1 MVRIENEYRINNC
14 EGFALSYCTVP
25 YATCLCDCDIWNC
38 EEIKSHTL
46 EVIDY
51 YSNDGDLWIN
61 GADNEITDEHY
72 LIYVN

>member
-25 YATCLCDCDIWNC
+25 YTECPCDCDIWNC
-38 EEIKSHTL
+38 EEIRIHTL